1 MLDPLT
7 EKLVPAKAVAEAK
20 LSFTGATAATK
31 LAANWI
37 APDAPL
43 FPSTTIR
50 YIVPFTVE
58 NETVLSRTVELLLS
72 FEATATNAPTEV
84 PV

>member
-1 MLDPLT
+1 MLDPFT
-7 EKLVPAKAVAEAK
+7 EKLVPAKTVAEAK

-50 YIVPFTVE
+50 
-58 NETVLSRTVELLLS
+58 
-72 FEATATNAPTEV
+72 
-84 PV
+84 

>member
-1 MLDPLT
+1 MLDPFT
-7 EKLVPAKAVAEAK
+7 EKLVPVKTVAVAK
-20 LSFTGATAATK
+20 VSFTGATAATK

-50 YIVPFTVE
+50 
-58 NETVLSRTVELLLS
+58 
-72 FEATATNAPTEV
+72 
-84 PV
+84 